1 MFYDKI
7 RDDQSGDVLLQ
18 EHFYFV
24 TGYYKLSEILKQASS
39 SYLSI

>member
-7 RDDQSGDVLLQ
+7 RDDVLLQ

-24 TGYYKLSEILKQASS
+24 TGYYKLSESLKQASS